1 MAKNGQQ
8 LSFSIINNG
17 GFSDWVAAVNVLQTD
32 LKAVGIQLTPKNLAA
47 PAYQAAL
54 YNGSYQ
60 LAYGSET
67 GGPTPYYE
75 LRQWLF
81 SGNSAAIGQPAGSNW
96 ERYSSPATDAL
107 INSYGKTTSAATQHA
122 IVNKLQMVM
131 LKDVPVIPVTESVDW
146 YQYDT
151 GAFTGWVT
159 QGDQYAQPA
168 AYNYPDWGQMLLRL
182 APKK

>member
-54 YNGSYQ
+54 YNGNYQ

-75 LRQWLF
+75 LQQWLF
-81 SGNSAAIGQPAGSNW
+81 SGNRAATREPAGSHR
-96 ERYSSPATDAL
+96 E
-107 INSYGKTTSAATQHA
+107 GFH
-122 IVNKLQMVM
+122 
-131 LKDVPVIPVTESVDW
+131 
-146 YQYDT
+146 
-151 GAFTGWVT
+151 
-159 QGDQYAQPA
+159 
-168 AYNYPDWGQMLLRL
+168 
-182 APKK
+182 